1 MRPPDLNSPALRA
14 PGGPP
19 GSLTD
24 RTVAAAHQALAGEG
38 GTLRTALA
46 FGGPAIIASIA
57 YMDPGN
63 FATNIQAGAKYGYE
77 LWWVALSANLVA
89 MLFQALS
96 AKVGI
101 ATGRNLAELC
111 REHFAAPVVYA
122 MWGASEITAVATEL
136 AELLG
141 ASLGL
146 TLLCG
151 VPLLASMLLVGIA
164 TYAALGLQRW
174 GFRYVEILIGC
185 FVGVITVSYILELVI
200 APPHWGAVAAGVLV
214 PHLDGAGSISLA
226 VGIVGATV
234 MPHAVYLHS
243 GLTQARLPF
252 ANAEARRKT
261 LGMSNREV
269 LLALGVA
276 GLVNIAMIAL
286 AAVAFHGGAHN
297 QTAEIETAYR
307 TLAPLLGAGAAG
319 LFMLAL
325 LASGFSSSVVGVM
338 AGQVIMQG
346 FVSFKIPLWLRRLL
360 LMAPSFV
367 AAAAGIDITHALV
380 LSQVVLSL
388 VLPIPLVALVR
399 FTASRDVM
407 GEFANTGLTNALAVA
422 ATAFVCLLNGI
433 LLLAIAGLALPAV

>member
-1 MRPPDLNSPALRA
+1 MYAPAIGRA
-14 PGGPP
+14 
-19 GSLTD
+19 SLTE
-24 RTVAAAHQALAGEG
+24 RTVLAGREVFLG
-38 GTLRTALA
+38 RRRGPLA
-46 FGGPAIIASIA
+46 MLPFVGPAVVASIA

-77 LWWVALSANLVA
+77 LLWVALSANLVA

-111 REHFAAPVVYA
+111 REHFVVPVVYA
-122 MWGASEITAVATEL
+122 MWGASEIAAVATEL

-151 VPLLASMLLVGIA
+151 IPLLASMLLLGIA

-174 GFRYVEILIGC
+174 GFRSVEILIGC
-185 FVGVITVSYILELVI
+185 SVGVITVSYLLELVI

-234 MPHAVYLHS
+234 MPHAIYLHS

-252 ANAEARRKT
+252 ANAEGRRKT

-276 GLVNIAMIAL
+276 GLVNIAMIAM
-286 AAVAFHGGAHN
+286 AAVAFHDGAHD

-319 LFMLAL
+319 LFMVAL
-325 LASGFSSSVVGVM
+325 LASGFSSSVVGVL
-338 AGQVIMQG
+338 AGQVIMQS
-346 FVSFKIPLWLRRLL
+346 FVSFRIPLWLRRLVV
-360 LMAPSFV
+360 MMPSFAV
-367 AAAAGIDITHALV
+367 IIAGMEITHALV

-388 VLPIPLVALVR
+388 VLPIPMVALVR
-399 FTASRDVM
+399 LTANRYVM
-407 GEFANTGLTNALAVA
+407 GEFANTRLTNAVAVT
-422 ATAFVCLLNGI
+422 ATVFVSALNAV
-433 LLLAIAGLALPAV
+433 LLLGIVGVCIPLSGG

>member
-1 MRPPDLNSPALRA
+1 MYAPAIGRA
-14 PGGPP
+14 
-19 GSLTD
+19 SLTE
-24 RTVAAAHQALAGEG
+24 RTVLAGREVFLG
-38 GTLRTALA
+38 RRRGPLA
-46 FGGPAIIASIA
+46 MLPFVGPAVVASIA

-77 LWWVALSANLVA
+77 LLWVALSANLVA

-111 REHFAAPVVYA
+111 REHFVVPVVYA
-122 MWGASEITAVATEL
+122 MWGASEIAAVATEL

-151 VPLLASMLLVGIA
+151 IPLLASMLLLGIA

-174 GFRYVEILIGC
+174 GFRSVEILIGC
-185 FVGVITVSYILELVI
+185 SVGVITVSYLLELVI

-234 MPHAVYLHS
+234 MPHAIYLHS

-252 ANAEARRKT
+252 ANAEGRRKT

-276 GLVNIAMIAL
+276 GLVNIAMIAM
-286 AAVAFHGGAHN
+286 AAVAFHDGAHD

-319 LFMLAL
+319 LFMVAL
-325 LASGFSSSVVGVM
+325 LASGFSSSVVGGL
-338 AGQVIMQG
+338 AGQVIMQS
-346 FVSFKIPLWLRRLL
+346 FVSFRIPLWLRRLVV
-360 LMAPSFV
+360 MMPSFAV
-367 AAAAGIDITHALV
+367 IIAGMEITHALV

-388 VLPIPLVALVR
+388 VLPIPMVALVR
-399 FTASRDVM
+399 LTANRYVM
-407 GEFANTGLTNALAVA
+407 GEFANTRLTNAVAVT
-422 ATAFVCLLNGI
+422 ATVFVSALNAV
-433 LLLAIAGLALPAV
+433 LLLGIVGVCIPLSGG